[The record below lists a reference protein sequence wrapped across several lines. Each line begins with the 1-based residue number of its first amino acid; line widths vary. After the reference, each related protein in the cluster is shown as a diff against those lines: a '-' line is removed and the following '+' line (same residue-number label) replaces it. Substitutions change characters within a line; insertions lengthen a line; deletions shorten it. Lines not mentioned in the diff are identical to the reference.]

1 LLDYGGEGDSMS
13 FSIKLT
19 PINEN
24 QIELDI
30 KEEASRFLRGFSVDT
45 SSFFRAN
52 QNFLIGRF
60 SGEEQNSIAF
70 IMIKKTVGVG
80 LFVHSKISSNPNLQE
95 FALKSW
101 ERYIH

>member
-1 LLDYGGEGDSMS
+1 MS

-19 PINEN
+19 PINKN
-24 QIELDI
+24 QLELDI
-30 KEEASRFLRGFSVDT
+30 KEEVSRFLRGFSVDT
-45 SSFFRAN
+45 SSFFKAN
-52 QNFLIGRF
+52 HTFLIGRF
-60 SGEEQNSIAF
+60 FGEEQNSIAF

-80 LFVHSKISSNPNLQE
+80 LFAHTKIGSNSSLQE